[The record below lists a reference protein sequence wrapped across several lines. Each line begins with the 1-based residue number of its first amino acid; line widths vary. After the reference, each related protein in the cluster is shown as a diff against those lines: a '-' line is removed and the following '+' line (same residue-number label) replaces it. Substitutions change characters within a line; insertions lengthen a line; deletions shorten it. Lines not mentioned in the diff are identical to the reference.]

1 MAEQLTEKDL
11 WNKAIQLLSRREYS
25 RGELTQQLG
34 RMAEGL
40 SIESVLGSLEEE
52 GYLSDQRF
60 TESFIRMRIGQGHG
74 LIRIRFDLQRKG
86 IANDLMQTVFEDMDI
101 DWYELAVEQYR
112 RKYSQ
117 PFSAGDYKEH
127 SKRMRFLS
135 QRGFSMGEIQHA
147 VASDHED

>member
-1 MAEQLTEKDL
+1 
-11 WNKAIQLLSRREYS
+11 
-25 RGELTQQLG
+25 
-34 RMAEGL
+34 MAEGL

-86 IANDLMQTVFEDMDI
+86 IANDLMQAVFEDMDI

-117 PFSAGDYKEH
+117 PVPAGDYKER

-135 QRGFSMGEIQHA
+135 QRGFSMDEIQHA